1 MYRKPESN
9 KGIETKTPLFK
20 IPAPRGSSSIIGSN
34 LEQREDLL

>member
-1 MYRKPESN
+1 MLKKKEQQIWTN
-9 KGIETKTPLFK
+9 TPLFK